1 MQKEEK
7 IKMFKDV
14 FAPKSGEKVLF
25 LIDIPH
31 DNIKDNEKW
40 SNRREMAKDWYQIFN
55 KMGDETGFSVKWMEY
70 KATGLNNKPVPEE
83 IIKAVHNSNLVL
95 AMTEFSGTSSILPI
109 CRAENS
115 TTRGASMPGI
125 ERRMENSAFKANYQD
140 VKKYALAIDRLLN
153 KSVGAEILFSTN
165 DILYID
171 LRNRIAH
178 ADTGDCTKY
187 GQGINF
193 PSGEAYKAPY
203 EGASDETDKFG
214 PSKTKGIW
222 PVKYDSELVKY
233 IVEKNNIVDVIGE
246 GRKADERRSFF
257 EENDSRKNIAELG
270 IGCNPKAVVT
280 GNVLEDEKVA
290 GLHIA
295 YGLSA
300 HLGGK
305 VKSDVHQ
312 DICYP
317 KSAPVE
323 AKTLTLINEDG
334 SKVELIKNAELRY
347 DLLK

>member
-1 MQKEEK
+1 MQEEEK
-7 IKMFKDV
+7 IKMFNDV
-14 FAPKSGEKVLF
+14 FAPKSGENVLF

-31 DNIKDNEKW
+31 DDIKDNQKW
-40 SNRREMAKDWYQIFN
+40 IDRREMAKEWFEIFS
-55 KMGDETGFSVKWMEY
+55 KMGDKTGFSVKFMEY
-70 KATGLNNKPVPEE
+70 KATGLNNKPVTEE
-83 IIKAVHNSNLVL
+83 IKNIVKNSNLVL
-95 AMTEFSGTSSILPI
+95 AMTEFSATSSILPI
-109 CRAENS
+109 CRAEGS
-115 TTRGASMPGI
+115 STRGASMPRI

-140 VKKYALAIDRLLN
+140 VKRYAQAIEKLLN

-165 DILYID
+165 DTLYID
-171 LRNRIAH
+171 LRNRKAH

-203 EGASDETDKFG
+203 EAAANEIDTYG
-214 PSKTKGIW
+214 PSKTQGIW
-222 PVKYDSELVKY
+222 PVKYDGELVKY
-233 IVEKNNIVDVIGE
+233 SVENNKIVEVIGE
-246 GRKADERRSFF
+246 GKKADERRSFF
-257 EENDSRKNIAELG
+257 NENETRKNIAELG

-280 GNVLEDEKVA
+280 GNVLEDEKVS

-295 YGLSA
+295 YGLSS
-300 HLGGK
+300 HLGGT

-317 KSAPVE
+317 KGAPVE
-323 AKTLTLINEDG
+323 AKTLTLIHEDG